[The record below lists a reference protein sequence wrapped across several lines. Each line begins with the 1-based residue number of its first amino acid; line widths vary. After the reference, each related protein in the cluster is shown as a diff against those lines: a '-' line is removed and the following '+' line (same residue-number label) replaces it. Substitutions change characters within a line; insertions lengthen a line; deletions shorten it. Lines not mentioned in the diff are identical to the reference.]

1 LNIGWLSIWQFP
13 MNLTSLPQ
21 LARNANRL
29 REIVTILS
37 KYGLA
42 DWVSRLH
49 VGFAGRFLKGP
60 DGQRLSDMTTERRI
74 RLTLSELGT
83 TFIKFGQMLSTRPDL
98 VGPRLAEELTQLQD
112 NVPADPPQVVRA
124 TVEKELGAPIAELF
138 AEFEERPIAS
148 ASIGQVHRAVLK
160 DGQRVVLKV
169 QRPGTESRVRND
181 LDILLGLAD
190 LAEQRLPELRPYQ
203 PRATAAEFQRMLL
216 RELDYRREGRY
227 LQQFAVN
234 FAGDPTVHFPTPHP
248 ELSTSRVL
256 TMELLEGTKVAETS
270 RLEALGVNGE
280 DVARRG
286 AQIYLEMIFRDG
298 FYHADPHPGNILIL
312 PEGVIGM
319 LDCGM
324 VGRLDDKMREDVED
338 MLAAIAHRDP
348 IHLTFIITRVGSI
361 PVELDQAGLNGD
373 IADLIAYYGG
383 MSLDQLE
390 VGKALTEVTEI
401 IRRYHILLPTSLA
414 LLLKV
419 LIMLEGTS
427 RLLNPRFKLT
437 ELLEPYFKK
446 LFWRRLSPARYL
458 RKARQIARE
467 WEAFGEMLPRGV
479 TDVLQKV
486 QTGRVNVNL
495 EHKGLEPSVNRLVLG
510 MLTSAL
516 FVGSAVMWSRAVPP
530 LIAGVSVFGALGC
543 LVSVALGLRLLWAI
557 RKSGH
562 LDRRP

>member
-1 LNIGWLSIWQFP
+1 

-21 LARNANRL
+21 FARNANRL

-60 DGQRLSDMTTERRI
+60 DGQRLSELTTERRI

-112 NVPADPPQVVRA
+112 NVPADLPPVTRA
-124 TVEKELGAPIAELF
+124 TVERELKAPLNTLF
-138 AEFEERPIAS
+138 AEFEERPMAS

-160 DGQRVVLKV
+160 DGRRVVVKV
-169 QRPGTESRVRND
+169 QHPGTEARVRND

-190 LAEQRLPELRPYQ
+190 LAEQQLPELRPYQ
-203 PRATAAEFQRMLL
+203 PRATAAEFQRILL
-216 RELDYRREGRY
+216 RELDFRREGRY
-227 LQQFAVN
+227 LQQFALN
-234 FAGDPTVHFPTPHP
+234 FADDSTVHFPAPHP

-256 TMELLEGTKVAETS
+256 TMELLAGTKVSETTQVT
-270 RLEALGVNGE
+270 ALGINRE

-298 FYHADPHPGNILIL
+298 FYHADPHPGNIMIL

-324 VGRLDDKMREDVED
+324 VGRLDDAMRENVED
-338 MLAAIAHRDP
+338 MLAAIAQRDAA
-348 IHLTFIITRVGSI
+348 HLTSLITRVGAV
-361 PVELDQAGLNGD
+361 PLELDQAGLSAD
-373 IADLIAYYGG
+373 VADLIAYHGG
-383 MSLDQLE
+383 VPLDQLE

-419 LIMLEGTS
+419 LVMLEGTS
-427 RLLNPRFKLT
+427 RLLNPHFNLT

-446 LFWRRLSPARYL
+446 LFWRRLSPARHL

-510 MLTSAL
+510 MLASAL
-516 FVGSAVMWSRAVPP
+516 FVGSAVMWSREVPP

-543 LVSVALGLRLLWAI
+543 VVSVALGLRLLWAI

>member
-1 LNIGWLSIWQFP
+1 

-49 VGFAGRFLKGP
+49 LGFARGLFKGP
-60 DGQRLSDMTTERRI
+60 EGQRLSELTTERRI
-74 RLTLSELGT
+74 RLSLSELGT

-124 TVEKELGAPIAELF
+124 TIEKELGAPIAELF
-138 AEFEERPIAS
+138 AEFEDRPIAS
-148 ASIGQVHRAVLK
+148 ASIGQVHRAALK
-160 DGQRVVLKV
+160 DGRRVVLKV
-169 QRPGTESRVRND
+169 QHPGTESRVRND
-181 LDILLGLAD
+181 LDILLGLAE
-190 LAEQRLPELRPYQ
+190 LAEQQLPEFRPYQ
-203 PRATAAEFQRMLL
+203 PRATAAEFQRVLL

-234 FAGDPTVHFPTPHP
+234 FADDPTVHFPAPHP

-256 TMELLEGTKVAETS
+256 TMEQLEGTKVAETS
-270 RLEALGVNGE
+270 RLESLGVNRE

-286 AQIYLEMIFRDG
+286 AEIYLEMIFRDG

-338 MLAAIAHRDP
+338 MLAAIANRDP

-361 PVELDQAGLNGD
+361 PLELDQAGLSGD

-427 RLLNPRFKLT
+427 RLLNPRFNLT

-446 LFWRRLSPARYL
+446 LFWRRLSPARHL

-479 TDVLQKV
+479 SDVLQKV

-516 FVGSAVMWSRAVPP
+516 FVGSAVMWSREVPP
-530 LIAGVSVFGALGC
+530 LIAGVSVFGSLGC
-543 LVSVALGLRLLWAI
+543 VISVALGLRLLWAI

-562 LDRRP
+562 LDRKG